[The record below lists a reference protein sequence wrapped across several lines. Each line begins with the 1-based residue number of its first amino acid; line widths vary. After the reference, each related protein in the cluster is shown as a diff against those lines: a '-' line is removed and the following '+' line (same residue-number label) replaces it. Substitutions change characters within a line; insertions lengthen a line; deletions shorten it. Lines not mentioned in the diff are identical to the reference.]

1 VSDTKELTL
10 ALSEIE
16 HVAAHSEYLNGE
28 EAAVYNGYRNGDA
41 LSAILAI
48 ARTALGHEV
57 LP

>member
-1 VSDTKELTL
+1 MSEHNALAL

-41 LSAILAI
+41 LSAILEI
-48 ARTALGHEV
+48 ARAALQREATS
-57 LP
+57 